1 MIILLTLAAT
11 AIVAAFKVFTR
22 KHADKPAKAGSN

>member
-11 AIVAAFKVFTR
+11 AIVAAFKFFTR
-22 KHADKPAKAGSN
+22 KHADKPGNN